1 MKKKTKACFLG
12 LYDPLYNR
20 YAVILKG
27 LKAIKMDFYE
37 CGLNKN
43 YGSYLNNFLFGNLLL
58 IKKYLKTNK
67 DFTHIIIW
75 GDIAGAYLGWLL
87 SKLGQKKLIFDPITS
102 VYSTMVEERKL
113 YSPSTLK
120 AKLFFIYEKLAY
132 KLPDHLLATTEEFK
146 QHFCKLYSIKPEK
159 ISILPVGGI
168 AEKPNLE
175 FSRNKDKVFKIL
187 YWGGFH
193 PQHGVEF
200 IIRAAKLVEEYDGKI
215 SFKLIG
221 KGHCWK
227 KSIDLSKK
235 LGVTNITFTGFL
247 PDKNLKDE
255 IRHSDIVLGFF
266 GTSERADRS
275 ISNKVFE
282 ALAYRKPVI
291 TEKSRTIRRLFTH
304 RKELYM
310 VTPGN
315 PRNISEGII
324 ELYENPN
331 LREKIAL
338 SGYERLKKDF
348 SEKKI
353 AENLINLIE
362 AL

>member
-1 MKKKTKACFLG
+1 MNKKIKICFLG

-20 YAVILKG
+20 HKVILEG
-27 LKAIKMDFYE
+27 IKAKNLDFYE
-37 CGLNKN
+37 CSLNKN
-43 YGSYLNNFLFGNLLL
+43 YGSYLNNFLFGNFKLLT
-58 IKKYLKTNK
+58 KYLKTNK

-75 GDIAGAYLGWLL
+75 GDIAGAYLGWFL
-87 SKLGQKKLIFDPITS
+87 SKIGQKKLIFDPITS

-113 YSPSTLK
+113 LSQSSIK
-120 AKLFFIYEKLAY
+120 AKLFFIYEKIAY
-132 KLPDHLLATTEEFK
+132 KLPDHLLSTTEEFK

-168 AEKPNLE
+168 AENPTLA
-175 FSRNKDKVFKIL
+175 FPRNKDKVFKIL

-200 IIRAAKLVEEYDGKI
+200 IIQAAKLIEKYDRKI

-227 KSIDLSKK
+227 ESIDLSKK
-235 LGVTNITFTGFL
+235 LGVSNISFTGYV
-247 PDKNLKDE
+247 PDEKLRDE
-255 IRHSDIVLGFF
+255 IIHSDIVLGFF
-266 GTSERADRS
+266 GTSDRADRS
-275 ISNKVFE
+275 IGNKVFE
-282 ALAYRKPVI
+282 ALAYGKPVI

-304 RKELYM
+304 KKELYM

-315 PRNISEGII
+315 PKNISEGII

-338 SGYERLKKDF
+338 CGYERLKKDF

-353 AENLINLIE
+353 AENLINLID

>member
-1 MKKKTKACFLG
+1 MDRKIKICFFG
-12 LYDPLYNR
+12 IYDPLYNR
-20 YAVILKG
+20 YKVILEG
-27 LKAIKMDFYE
+27 FKARERDFYE
-37 CGLNKN
+37 CDLNKN
-43 YGSYLNNFLFGNLLL
+43 YGSYLNNFLFGNFNLLM
-58 IKKYLKTNK
+58 KYLKTNK

-102 VYSTMVEERKL
+102 VYSTMVEERKVF
-113 YSPSTLK
+113 SPFSIK
-120 AKLFFIYEKLAY
+120 AKLFFIYEKMAY
-132 KLPDHLLATTEEFK
+132 KLPDHLLSTTEEFK

-168 AEKPNLE
+168 AENPDLE

-200 IIRAAKLVEEYDGKI
+200 IIRAAKLVEKYNRKI

-221 KGHCWK
+221 KGHCWE

-235 LGVTNITFTGFL
+235 LVVSNITFTGYV
-247 PDKNLKDE
+247 PDESLRDE
-255 IRHSDIVLGFF
+255 IIHSDIVLGFF

-275 ISNKVFE
+275 IGNKVFE
-282 ALAYRKPVI
+282 ALAYGKTVI
-291 TEKSRTIRRLFTH
+291 TEKSRTISRLFTH
-304 RKELYM
+304 KKELYM

-315 PRNISEGII
+315 PRNLSEGII

-338 SGYERLKKDF
+338 CGYERLKKDF

-353 AENLINLIE
+353 AANLINLID